1 MRPSLAFS
9 FASLL
14 FCLSTAE
21 LQKYNAVDSDR
32 VLNVHVVPHSHD
44 DVGWLKTVEQYYY
57 PDRNCSISPNSV
69 QKILSTTIDA
79 LQQNAARTFV
89 VVETKFF
96 AMWWKEQNDAVKDTV
111 RLLVAN
117 QQLTFVNGGW
127 CMHDEA
133 ATHFIGMIDQMTT
146 GHTFLER
153 ELGYLPKV
161 GWQLDPFGHSATQAT
176 LMTSKMGFDAVYF
189 GRMDYQDL
197 ALRHLTQQCEG
208 LWNASASLEDT
219 TVFWGLTGSY
229 SGNYG
234 PPKGFCFDV
243 NCDPKQR
250 LLGLTEDAL
259 LKRLKDFVQQLRA
272 QSDRTSDNHIML
284 TMGEDFNVS
293 NFNKYVLFRSITCSY
308 KALCLQY
315 MDASTN
321 YANLDLLIAKLMIY
335 QHSGRLDVPLFLGPR
350 HSRLNIFY
358 SSPEYYTQ
366 QKHKVWKRRQD
377 RQSNETGWR
386 TKTDDFF
393 PYSSCENCFWT
404 GYFTSRTSFK
414 RLERVA
420 SSLLLASRQI
430 DVLINKEELQEEY
443 NCDCCHP
450 LYELED
456 ALGVAQH
463 HDGVS
468 GTAKQHVADDYAK
481 RLSSGMHRAVV
492 YVSHLLS
499 KRLSVENSTAL
510 QLQYCPHLNE
520 TSCPIA
526 EEATKSNQTSLYV
539 VVYNPLGQNRSTVLR
554 IPVASSACYE
564 ITDLS
569 NNKSIYDHS
578 IRAAMQPADT
588 SRYVVYYDTGALPP
602 LGYKTLQINKQCGC
616 PRTDVTRNSP
626 LATVEQERRRLR
638 KASNTTIAI
647 TNDFMTVEFDSI
659 TGQMKRAVSDGAEID
674 LVQDWGYYT
683 SFDSRWDHSKVPA
696 TDPTQNSGAYIFR
709 PSTPT
714 QDVHHLLPRKATV
727 VDTSLGA
734 EVRIEFHQNWI
745 RQTTRL
751 FQSQPFVEVEYEI
764 GPIPIDDLRGKE
776 IVTRYRAPIA
786 SKSVFYTDSNGR
798 EFLRRQRNYRPSW
811 DLDVFEP
818 VAGNFYPVNAAI
830 FLQDQNA
837 SLSVVVDRSQGGSS
851 LQDGTLE
858 LMVQRRNLADDA
870 KGVDEPLNETSGG
883 MTPYPPYGN
892 AERIGD
898 GVIIRGTHR
907 IMIGKGLTGAKLARS
922 LMDSAFAEPLVL
934 FGKCTH
940 PCPAISQSFSF
951 SGLSTTLPENVMLI
965 TFARLTTSKYLL
977 RLGHQYGVDD
987 DAELTEPVTIDVGS
1001 LFVDIGEVDTID
1013 EMTLSGNQKWDSSQ
1027 KTKLQW
1033 SEKRSSN
1040 SDKDTSNKD
1049 NMVVLRPM
1057 EIRTFHVTIK
1067 EQ

>member
-1 MRPSLAFS
+1 MRPSFTFS
-9 FASLL
+9 FASFLL
-14 FCLSTAE
+14 CLTAAE
-21 LQKYNAVDSDR
+21 LQKYNAIDSDH

-57 PDRNCSISPNSV
+57 PDQNCSISPNSV

-79 LQQNAARTFV
+79 LQQNEARTFV

-111 RLLVAN
+111 RFLVAN
-117 QQLTFVNGGW
+117 QQLSFVNGGW

-133 ATHFIGMIDQMTT
+133 ATHFVGMIDQMTT

-153 ELGYLPKV
+153 ELGYIPKV
-161 GWQLDPFGHSATQAT
+161 GWQLDPFGHSVTQAS

-189 GRMDYQDL
+189 GRIDYQDL
-197 ALRHLTQQCEG
+197 AFRHSTQQCEG
-208 LWNASASLEDT
+208 LWNASTSLEDT

-234 PPKGFCFDV
+234 PPKGFCFDAY
-243 NCDPKQR
+243 CDPEQR
-250 LLGLTEDAL
+250 LLGLTEDTL
-259 LKRLKDFVQQLRA
+259 LERLKDFVQQLRA

-284 TMGEDFNVS
+284 TMGEDFN
-293 NFNKYVLFRSITCSY
+293 
-308 KALCLQY
+308 Y
-315 MDASTN
+315 MDAATN
-321 YANLDLLIAKLMIY
+321 FANLDLLIAKLMIY
-335 QHSGRLDVPLFLGPR
+335 QHSGRLDVPQFLGPR
-350 HSRLNIFY
+350 HNRLNIFY

-377 RQSNETGWR
+377 LLSNETEWK

-430 DVLINKEELQEEY
+430 DVLISNEELLDEY

-450 LYELED
+450 FYELED

-481 RLSSGMHRAVV
+481 RLSSGMHRASAHVAN
-492 YVSHLLS
+492 LLS
-499 KRLSVENSTAL
+499 ERMYAVNSTVIH
-510 QLQYCPHLNE
+510 LQYCPLLNE
-520 TSCPIA
+520 TICPVA
-526 EEATKSNQTSLYV
+526 EEATKSNGTALHV
-539 VVYNPLGQNRSTVLR
+539 VVYNPLGQNQSTVLR
-554 IPVASSACYE
+554 IPVASLACYE

-569 NNKSIYDHS
+569 NNISICDHS

-588 SRYVVYYDTGALPP
+588 STYVVYYDTGSLPP
-602 LGYKTLQINKQCGC
+602 LGYKTFQISKQCDC
-616 PRTDVTRNSP
+616 PTTDIFRNPS
-626 LATVEQERRRLR
+626 LVIVEKERRRLR
-638 KASNTTIAI
+638 KATSTTIAV
-647 TNDFMTVEFDSI
+647 TNDFMTVEFDTI
-659 TGQMKRAVSDGAEID
+659 TGQMKRAVSDGTGID

-683 SFDSRWDHSKVPA
+683 SFDHQWDHSEVPA
-696 TDPTQNSGAYIFR
+696 VDPTQNSGAYIFR

-714 QDVHHLLPRKATV
+714 QDIHHLLPRKATV
-727 VDTSLGA
+727 VDTPQGA

-745 RQTTRL
+745 RQTTRI
-751 FQSQPFVEVEYEI
+751 FQSQPFIEVEYEI

-776 IVTRYRAPIA
+776 IVTRYRASIA
-786 SKSVFYTDSNGR
+786 SKSAFYTDSNGR

-818 VAGNFYPVNAAI
+818 VAGNFYPVNTAI
-830 FLQDQNA
+830 FLQDKNA

-870 KGVDEPLNETSGG
+870 KGVGEPLNETSGG

-892 AERIGD
+892 AERVGD

-922 LMDSAFAEPLVL
+922 LMDSAFAEPLIF
-934 FGKCTH
+934 FGKCTI
-940 PCPAISQSFSF
+940 PCPAIFQSASFS
-951 SGLSTTLPENVMLI
+951 SGLSIGLPKNVMLI
-965 TFARLTTSKYLL
+965 TFARLNTAKYLL

-987 DAELTEPVTIDVGS
+987 DDELAEPVSVDIGL
-1001 LFVDIGEVDTID
+1001 LFLGIGEVDTID
-1013 EMTLSGNQKWDSSQ
+1013 EMTLSGNQKWESLQ
-1027 KTKLQW
+1027 KTKLPW
-1033 SEKRSSN
+1033 SGETGST
-1040 SDKDTSNKD
+1040 SDKDTSNKG

-1057 EIRTFHVTIK
+1057 EIRTFHVTVK
-1067 EQ
+1067 AQ